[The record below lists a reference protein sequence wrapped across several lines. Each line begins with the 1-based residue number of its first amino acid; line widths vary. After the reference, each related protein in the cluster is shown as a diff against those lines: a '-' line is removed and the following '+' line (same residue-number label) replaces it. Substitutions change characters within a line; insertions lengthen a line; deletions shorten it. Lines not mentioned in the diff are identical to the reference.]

1 MKKSLLSESSFV
13 RAIGIEPTCLAAPD
27 PKSGASASFA
37 TPALKWSFIF
47 SMAALQ
53 IQGGD
58 ANVRAFDEKIKNTCF
73 CVNSFKMETVA
84 AIPKYN
90 LSEDQEKKLILR
102 EYRALLR
109 SMKPKLKP
117 GDKELVRM
125 AFEMAADAH
134 KTMRRKSGE
143 PYILHPLAVARICV
157 EEIGLGVRSTI
168 CSLLHDT
175 VEDTDISLE
184 DIERQFGNE
193 IARIVDGLTKIS
205 TVIDVNASQQAE
217 NFKKILLT
225 LTDDP
230 RVILIKLADRLHN
243 MRTLESMKR
252 EKQLKIA
259 SETVYVYAPLAHR
272 MGLYTIKTEMEDLA
286 MKYME
291 PDTYKEIARKL
302 SETRRERTRYIN
314 EFIRPIREKMEKA
327 EFNFEIY
334 GRPKSIHSI
343 WNKMKKKGVSFEEV
357 YDLFAIRVIL
367 NSPPERE
374 KEDCWKVY
382 SMITDEYTPSPERLR
397 DWLSNPK
404 SNGYE
409 ALHTT
414 VMGPQGKWVEVQ
426 IRTKRM
432 NEIAEKGLAAHWKYK
447 EGTADES
454 RFDKWFHQ
462 IREALQSQDADTV
475 DFLQDFKTSF
485 LAEEIYVYTPKGDVK
500 MLPVGSTALDF
511 AFAIH
516 SAVGARCIGAK
527 VNHKLVPLSHKLRS
541 GDQIEIITSN
551 KQKPSEDWLN
561 IVVTAKAK
569 SKIKDA
575 LKEEKRK
582 IAEDGK
588 YFVQRKLEAI
598 GAAYQQHNIDI
609 LTEFYKQPSTLD
621 FFYQV
626 ATKSI
631 DLKELKDFHILGDK
645 LEAPKPQRP
654 HIEIKTDQ
662 QLHTDFNKKDAEL
675 IIFGESSDR
684 ILYNLANCCK
694 PIPGDDVFGFVT
706 TGKGLTIHRTNCPN
720 ASKLLANYGHRV
732 VKTKWA
738 KNKEISFLTGLNII
752 GLDDVGV
759 VHKITNLISGEMK
772 INIGALSI
780 EAKEGIFRGSF
791 KVFVHDKEEL
801 DELVHRLKSLS
812 GIHAVERFDAELV

>member
-1 MKKSLLSESSFV
+1 MD
-13 RAIGIEPTCLAAPD
+13 TLAQ
-27 PKSGASASFA
+27 
-37 TPALKWSFIF
+37 L
-47 SMAALQ
+47 
-53 IQGGD
+53 
-58 ANVRAFDEKIKNTCF
+58 
-73 CVNSFKMETVA
+73 
-84 AIPKYN
+84 PKYN
-90 LSEDQEKKLILR
+90 LNEEQEKKLILR

-109 SMKPKLKP
+109 GLKAKLKP
-117 GDKELVRM
+117 GDRKLIRL
-125 AFEMAADAH
+125 AFEMAVEAH

-143 PYILHPLAVARICV
+143 PYILHPIAVARICV

-184 DIERQFGNE
+184 DIEREFGNE

-205 TVIDVNASQQAE
+205 NVIDVNASQQAE

-243 MRTLESMKR
+243 MRTLDHMKSD
-252 EKQLKIA
+252 KQLKIS

-272 MGLYTIKTEMEDLA
+272 MGLYNIKTEMEDLA
-286 MKYME
+286 MKYLE
-291 PDTYKEIARKL
+291 PETYKEIARKL
-302 SETRRERTRYIN
+302 AETKKERSRYIN
-314 EFIRPIREKMEKA
+314 EFIKPLRDKLDKA
-327 EFNFEIY
+327 ELRFEIY
-334 GRPKSIHSI
+334 GRPKHIHSI
-343 WNKMKKKGVSFEEV
+343 QNKMKKKGVSFEEV
-357 YDLFAIRVIL
+357 YDLFAIRIIL
-367 NSPPERE
+367 DSIPENE
-374 KEDCWKVY
+374 KSDCWKVY
-382 SMITDEYTPSPERLR
+382 SIITDEYTPAPERLR

-447 EGTADES
+447 EGSTDEN
-454 RFDKWFHQ
+454 RFDKWFQQ
-462 IREALQSQDADTV
+462 IREVIGNQDTDSV

-511 AFAIH
+511 AFSIH
-516 SAVGARCIGAK
+516 SAIGIKTIGAK

-541 GDQIEIITSN
+541 GDQVEIITSN

-561 IVVTAKAK
+561 FVVTSKAK
-569 SKIKDA
+569 GRIRDA

-588 YFVQRKLEAI
+588 YAVQRKIEGM
-598 GAAYQQHNIDI
+598 GAAFNQHNID
-609 LTEFYKQPSTLD
+609 EVWSYYKFSSALD
-621 FFYQV
+621 LFYQV
-626 ATKSI
+626 AIKNV
-631 DLKELKDFHILGDK
+631 DLRELKDFKVFGDK
-645 LEAPKPQRP
+645 LEAPKPVKVQ
-654 HIEIKTDQ
+654 EIKVDGFHAP
-662 QLHTDFNKKDAEL
+662 LAKKDAEL
-675 IIFGESSDR
+675 IIFGESSDK
-684 ILYNLANCCK
+684 IVYNLANCCK

-720 ASKLLANYGHRV
+720 AAKLMANFGHRI

-738 KNKEISFLTGLNII
+738 KNKEISFLTGLKIV

-759 VHKITNLISGEMK
+759 VNKITSLISGELR
-772 INIGALSI
+772 INIAAITI
-780 EAKEGIFRGSF
+780 EAKEG
-791 KVFVHDKEEL
+791 VFEGNIKLYVHDKEEL
-801 DELVHRLKSLS
+801 DELVSRLLALP
-812 GIHAVERFDAELV
+812 GIEKVDRYDTEL

>member
-1 MKKSLLSESSFV
+1 MD
-13 RAIGIEPTCLAAPD
+13 TLAQ
-27 PKSGASASFA
+27 
-37 TPALKWSFIF
+37 L
-47 SMAALQ
+47 
-53 IQGGD
+53 
-58 ANVRAFDEKIKNTCF
+58 
-73 CVNSFKMETVA
+73 
-84 AIPKYN
+84 PKYN
-90 LSEDQEKKLILR
+90 LNEEQEKKLILR

-109 SMKPKLKP
+109 GLKEKLKP
-117 GDKELVRM
+117 GDKRLIRL
-125 AFEMAADAH
+125 AFEMAVEAH

-143 PYILHPLAVARICV
+143 PYILHPIAVARICV

-184 DIERQFGNE
+184 DIEREFGNE

-205 TVIDVNASQQAE
+205 NVIDVNASQQAE

-243 MRTLESMKR
+243 MRTLDHMKSD
-252 EKQLKIA
+252 KQLKIS

-272 MGLYTIKTEMEDLA
+272 MGLYNIKTEMEDLA
-286 MKYME
+286 MKYLE

-302 SETRRERTRYIN
+302 AETKKERSRYIN
-314 EFIRPIREKMEKA
+314 EFIKPLKDKLDKA
-327 EFNFEIY
+327 ELKFEIY
-334 GRPKSIHSI
+334 GRPKHIHSI
-343 WNKMKKKGVSFEEV
+343 QNKMKKKGVSFEEV
-357 YDLFAIRVIL
+357 YDLFAIRIIL
-367 NSPPERE
+367 ESTPENE
-374 KEDCWKVY
+374 KSDCWKVY
-382 SMITDEYTPSPERLR
+382 SIITDEYTPAPERLR

-447 EGTADES
+447 EGSSDEN
-454 RFDKWFHQ
+454 RFDKWFQQ
-462 IREALQSQDADTV
+462 IREVIGNQDTDSV

-511 AFAIH
+511 AFSIH
-516 SAVGARCIGAK
+516 SAIGVKTIGAK

-541 GDQIEIITSN
+541 GDQVEIITSN

-561 IVVTAKAK
+561 FVVTSKAK
-569 SKIKDA
+569 GRIRDA

-582 IAEDGK
+582 VAEDGK
-588 YFVQRKLEAI
+588 YTVQRKIEGM
-598 GAAYQQHNIDI
+598 GAAFNQHNIDE
-609 LTEFYKQPSTLD
+609 LWTYYKLSSALD
-621 FFYQV
+621 LFYQV
-626 ATKSI
+626 AIKNI
-631 DLKELKDFHILGDK
+631 DLKELKEFKVFGDK
-645 LEAPKPQRP
+645 IEAPRP
-654 HIEIKTDQ
+654 VKIHEIKVDGAHHH
-662 QLHTDFNKKDAEL
+662 LAKKDAEL
-675 IIFGESSDR
+675 IIFGESSDK
-684 ILYNLANCCK
+684 IVYNLANCCK

-720 ASKLLANYGHRV
+720 AAKLMANFGHRI

-738 KNKEISFLTGLNII
+738 KNKEISFLTGLKIV

-759 VHKITNLISGEMK
+759 VNKITNLISGELR
-772 INIGALSI
+772 INIAALTI
-780 EAKEGIFRGSF
+780 EAKEG
-791 KVFVHDKEEL
+791 VFEGNIKLYVHDKEEL
-801 DELVHRLKSLS
+801 DELVRSLLALR
-812 GIHAVERFDAELV
+812 GIEKVDRYDTEL

>member
-1 MKKSLLSESSFV
+1 
-13 RAIGIEPTCLAAPD
+13 
-27 PKSGASASFA
+27 
-37 TPALKWSFIF
+37 
-47 SMAALQ
+47 
-53 IQGGD
+53 
-58 ANVRAFDEKIKNTCF
+58 
-73 CVNSFKMETVA
+73 METVA
-84 AIPKYN
+84 QIPKYS
-90 LSEDQEKKLILR
+90 LSEEQEKKLILR

-109 SMKPKLKP
+109 SLKVKLKP
-117 GDKELVRM
+117 GDRKTIRL

-175 VEDTDISLE
+175 VEDTDITLE
-184 DIERQFGNE
+184 DIERDFGNE

-205 TVIDVNASQQAE
+205 NVIDVNASKQAE

-243 MRTLESMKR
+243 MRTLDSMKR

-286 MKYME
+286 MKYLE
-291 PDTYKEIARKL
+291 PETYKEIAQKL
-302 SETRRERTRYIN
+302 AETKRERTKFIN
-314 EFIRPIREKMEKA
+314 EFIKPLNEKLEKSG
-327 EFNFEIY
+327 FDFEIY

-343 WNKMKKKGVSFEEV
+343 WTKMKKKGVAFEEV

-382 SMITDEYTPSPERLR
+382 SLITDEYIPSPERLR

-414 VMGPQGKWVEVQ
+414 VMGLEGRWVEVQ

-447 EGTADES
+447 EGGADES
-454 RFDKWFHQ
+454 RFDKWFQQ
-462 IREALQSQDADTV
+462 IREVISSEGTDSI

-516 SAVGARCIGAK
+516 SEIGGKCIGAK
-527 VNHKLVPLSHKLRS
+527 VNHKLVPISHKLRS
-541 GDQIEIITSN
+541 GDQVEIITSN
-551 KQKPSEDWLN
+551 KQKPSEDWLTF
-561 IVVTAKAK
+561 VVTAKAK

-582 IAEDGK
+582 VAEDGK
-588 YFVQRKLEAI
+588 YALQKKLEGM
-598 GAAYQQHNIDI
+598 GAAFAQHNIEE
-609 LTEFYKQPSTLD
+609 LMNWYKFSSPLD
-621 FFYQV
+621 LFYQI
-626 ATKSI
+626 AIKNI
-631 DLKELKDFHILGDK
+631 DLKDLKEFKVVHGDK
-645 LEAPKPQRP
+645 LESPKPKLAQELKP
-654 HIEIKTDQ
+654 EIVPSIP
-662 QLHTDFNKKDAEL
+662 KKDTEL
-675 IIFGESSDR
+675 IIFGESSDK
-684 ILYNLANCCK
+684 IVYNLANCCK

-720 ASKLLANYGHRV
+720 AAKLLANYGHRV

-738 KNKEISFLTGLNII
+738 KNKEISFLTGLRII

-759 VHKITNLISGEMK
+759 VNKITNLISGELK
-772 INIGALSI
+772 INIAAITI
-780 EAKEGIFRGSF
+780 EAKEGLFEGNM
-791 KVFVHDKEEL
+791 KVYVHDKEEL
-801 DELVHRLKSLS
+801 DELVNRLKALQ
-812 GIHAVERFDAELV
+812 GIHSVDRFDTEPV

>member
-1 MKKSLLSESSFV
+1 M
-13 RAIGIEPTCLAAPD
+13 EPAPIV
-27 PKSGASASFA
+27 S
-37 TPALKWSFIF
+37 
-47 SMAALQ
+47 
-53 IQGGD
+53 
-58 ANVRAFDEKIKNTCF
+58 
-73 CVNSFKMETVA
+73 
-84 AIPKYN
+84 KYN
-90 LSEDQEKKLILR
+90 LNEEQEKKLILR

-109 SMKPKLKP
+109 GLKPKLKP
-117 GDKELVRM
+117 GDKELVRI

-168 CSLLHDT
+168 CALLHDT
-175 VEDTDISLE
+175 VEDTDITLE
-184 DIERQFGNE
+184 DVEREFGNE
-193 IARIVDGLTKIS
+193 ITRIVDGLTKIS
-205 TVIDVNASQQAE
+205 NVIDVNASQQAE

-230 RVILIKLADRLHN
+230 RVILIKLSDRLHN
-243 MRTLESMKR
+243 MRTLDSMKR
-252 EKQLKIA
+252 EKQLKIS

-272 MGLYTIKTEMEDLA
+272 MGLYNIKTELEDLA

-291 PDTYKEIARKL
+291 PDAYKEIARKL
-302 SETRRERTRYIN
+302 AETKRERTRYIN
-314 EFIRPIREKMEKA
+314 EFIKPIKDKLERGN
-327 EFNFEIY
+327 FHFEIY

-343 WNKMKKKGVSFEEV
+343 WNKMKKKAVDFEEV

-367 NSPPERE
+367 NSSPERE

-382 SMITDEYTPSPERLR
+382 SFITDEYTPAPERLR

-447 EGTADES
+447 EGAADES
-454 RFDKWFHQ
+454 RFDKWFQQ
-462 IREALQSQDADTV
+462 IREVLNNQDSDSI

-511 AFAIH
+511 AFSIH
-516 SAVGARCIGAK
+516 SAVGSQCIGAK
-527 VNHKLVPLSHKLRS
+527 VNHKLVPISHKLRS
-541 GDQIEIITSN
+541 GDQVEIITSS
-551 KQKPSEDWLN
+551 KQKPNEDWLG

-582 IAEDGK
+582 VADEGK
-588 YFVQRKLEAI
+588 YVVQRKLEGI
-598 GAAYQQHNIDI
+598 GAAFNQHNVDV
-609 LTEFYKQPSTLD
+609 LTLYYKLPSPLD
-621 FFYQV
+621 LYYQV
-626 ATKSI
+626 SVKNI
-631 DLKELKDFHILGDK
+631 DLKEIKEFNLLGDR
-645 LEAPKPQRP
+645 LEPPKPVRP
-654 HIEIKTDQ
+654 VVEPKPDTGSSS
-662 QLHTDFNKKDAEL
+662 LPKKETEL
-675 IIFGESSDR
+675 IIFGESSDK
-684 ILYNLANCCK
+684 IVYTLANCCK

-720 ASKLLANYGHRV
+720 AAKLMSQYGHRV

-738 KNKEISFLTGLNII
+738 KNKEISFLTGLKIV

-759 VHKITNLISGEMK
+759 IHKITNLISGELRV
-772 INIGALSI
+772 NIAAMTI
-780 EAKEGIFRGSF
+780 EAKEGLFRGNI

-801 DELVHRLKSLS
+801 DELVDRLKKLP
-812 GIHAVERFDAELV
+812 GIETVDRYDTEGT